1 MKNAACLLLT
11 VAFIILESRE
21 VFQLSPSASLW
32 NSVWKP
38 RVVYAHAEAQKALV
52 SCHGSK
58 YWKELEPELT
68 CSRNGIL
75 EPGENNNT
83 LRCSDARLLILL
95 GKGPTA
101 RPITRG
107 MFPNSVL
114 VGLNEGVAL
123 VEDPDYLVCDYR
135 AVLAN
140 YKTGQSRL
148 KSDIISKI
156 NNIIVPKHHY
166 DMTYTIFLQFLQ
178 ERGFRGQV
186 HLYNNPK
193 TQKNK
198 LDGYLPTLTGYRS
211 SGEVALKYLLLHD
224 KNRLNVS
231 GVLTFGVSR
240 GPVGHP
246 YSTHFLA
253 GKHAKKTYLSTDKL
267 VRVYENILSILE
279 KASLPYM
286 LC

>member
-1 MKNAACLLLT
+1 MKNAVCVLLT
-11 VAFIILESRE
+11 FAFIILESSE
-21 VFQLSPSASLW
+21 VFHLSPSASLW
-32 NSVWKP
+32 SSVWKP

-68 CSRNGIL
+68 CFRNGIL

-83 LRCSDARLLILL
+83 LRCSHARLLILL

-101 RPITRG
+101 RPIARG

-123 VEDPDYLVCDYR
+123 VEDPDYLVCDYLS
-135 AVLAN
+135 VLAN
-140 YKTGQSRL
+140 YRTGQSPL
-148 KSDIISKI
+148 KSEIISKI
-156 NNIIVPKHHY
+156 KNIIVPKHLH
-166 DMTYTIFLQFLQ
+166 DMTYTIFLHFLQ

-186 HLYNNPK
+186 HLFNHRK
-193 TQKNK
+193 TKKNK
-198 LDGYLPTLTGYRS
+198 RDGSLPTFTGVKS

-224 KNRLNVS
+224 KNALNVS
-231 GVLTFGVSR
+231 GVLTFGVST
-240 GPVGHP
+240 GSVGHP

-253 GKHAKKTYLSTDKL
+253 GEKAKKLYLSNDRLT
-267 VRVYENILSILE
+267 RVYENILSILE